1 MDKSVSFKLTA
12 EDIKRYEKQIAEI
25 DLNIERELL
34 QKIPYKVEALLKYG
48 KLSSIQLSLVLD
60 ISKLIAVLGNFPDLE
75 LPLRRMILF
84 ALQYF
89 YNPEDD
95 IPDNVVDLGFLDD
108 AILVRWVIDQVMVKY
123 PEYFQA

>member
-34 QKIPYKVEALLKYG
+34 QKIPHKVEALLKYG

-60 ISKLIAVLGNFPDLE
+60 ISKLITVLGDFPDL
-75 LPLRRMILF
+75 
-84 ALQYF
+84 
-89 YNPEDD
+89 
-95 IPDNVVDLGFLDD
+95 
-108 AILVRWVIDQVMVKY
+108 
-123 PEYFQA
+123 